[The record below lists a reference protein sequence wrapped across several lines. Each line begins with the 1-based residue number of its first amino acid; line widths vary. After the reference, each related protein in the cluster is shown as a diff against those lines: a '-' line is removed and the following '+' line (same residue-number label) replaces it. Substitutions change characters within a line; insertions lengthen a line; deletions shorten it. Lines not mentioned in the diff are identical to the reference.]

1 MRSGSRSAS
10 ILPGGLLLAHEL
22 AEHAPQLR
30 VPLDEERVGRMLG
43 VAGLGGDL
51 GVELHE
57 PRHLAVVADQ
67 REEPV
72 DAVVAL
78 VVEVRHVHFVALAE
92 DLLEELLLRREVVQE
107 ARLAEPDGIGELAH
121 RGAPIP
127 VAGDHVERGGED
139 LLALRDALRVRT
151 PACHT

>member
-1 MRSGSRSAS
+1 MRAR
-10 ILPGGLLLAHEL
+10 GLLVAQHAAEQRAEL
-22 AEHAPQLR
+22 HVA
-30 VPLDEERVGRMLG
+30 LDEEGVRRMLG
-43 VAGLGGDL
+43 VAGLGREL

-57 PRHLAVVADQ
+57 ARHLAVVPDHS
-67 REEPV
+67 EERLDRLV
-72 DAVVAL
+72 D
-78 VVEVRHVHFVALAE
+78 VEIEGGGVHFVALAE

-121 RGAPIP
+121 RRASIP